1 MASACT
7 PEEAPPREATLTLTP
22 VAYSALPGWQD
33 GDQHLALAALAR
45 SCARL
50 VTLGDDRSLG
60 GGGVAG
66 TVADWRPLCQALAAR
81 PPADAGTAR
90 AFIEHWLTPFA
101 AAAGDAREGLFTGY
115 YEASLDGARQPSAT
129 FATPLHRRP
138 DDLVSVSLG
147 DFRPDLEG
155 ERIAGRVV
163 DGRLVPYADRAA
175 IAVGALDGRGLELIW
190 VDDPVDAFFLHIQG
204 SGKVA
209 LNDGGSLRVGY
220 AGQNGH
226 PYTAVGRVLIARGE
240 VSREDMSMQ
249 AIRAWLAANPDQAQA
264 LMNENRSYVFF
275 APINGDGPLGAQ
287 GVALTAGRSLAVD
300 RRFVP
305 LSVPVWLDST
315 APDPAGIEHPLR
327 RLLIAQDTG
336 GAIRGPLRGDVFWGD
351 GEAAAAIAGRM
362 KSTGRAYLLL
372 PHGLDAQAARR

>member
-1 MASACT
+1 M
-7 PEEAPPREATLTLTP
+7 
-22 VAYSALPGWQD
+22 
-33 GDQHLALAALAR
+33 LA
-45 SCARL
+45 
-50 VTLGDDRSLG
+50 LGDDRSLG
-60 GGGVAG
+60 GDGVAG
-66 TVADWRPLCQALAAR
+66 TVADWRPLCQALGER
-81 PPADAGTAR
+81 PPTDAATAR

-101 AAAGDAREGLFTGY
+101 AANGDTHEGLFTGY
-115 YEASLDGARQPSAT
+115 YEASLDGAREPSAR
-129 FATPLHRRP
+129 FATPLYLRP

-175 IAVGALDGRGLELIW
+175 IVVGALDGRGLELIW

-209 LNDGGSLRVGY
+209 LSDGGSLRVGY

-226 PYTAVGRVLIARGE
+226 SYTAVGRVLIARGE

-275 APINGDGPLGAQ
+275 APIDGDGPLGAQ
-287 GVALTAGRSLAVD
+287 DVVLTAGRSLAVD

-315 APDPAGIEHPLR
+315 APDGRGGEQSLQ

-336 GAIRGPLRGDVFWGD
+336 GAIRGPLRGDIFWGD

-372 PHGLDAQAARR
+372 PRGLDAQATRR